1 MRPMDEDQF
10 AALRHWGDG
19 LRADAR
25 HEVRAAGKAI
35 VLLCD
40 EVERLEIA
48 LLNERTASRQPDPPL
63 AEIDVDHGGTDPEP
77 VLSALQRRLEQLRV
91 NVLRR

>member
-1 MRPMDEDQF
+1 MHSMDEDQF
-10 AALRHWGDG
+10 AALRRWGEG

-48 LLNERTASRQPDPPL
+48 LLNERTLPRPADEHDRRDG
-63 AEIDVDHGGTDPEP
+63 EPEP
-77 VLSALQRRLEQLRV
+77 ATTLHRRLEQLRT
-91 NVLRR
+91 NLLRR